1 MLNISLSHFANNN
14 LISSSQFAYLNKH
27 STQTVVHHVTDECL
41 SNIDKGL
48 INLICCLDLSKGFDV
63 LNHDILLYK
72 LSKYNISLESMTWFK
87 SYLTNRSQLV
97 RIGQNISTLK
107 PITTGV
113 PQGTVLGPIFF
124 LIYINDL
131 DSSII
136 DALLVKYADDATIV
150 CTSNTVEQA
159 QTKLTNCLNSVSNW
173 FNENRLIVNA
183 SKSNLLPISTL
194 HKIKNI
200 HSEIDICMNNVK
212 LQNCDTVKVLGVYI
226 DETLSFNH
234 HIDYLTKK
242 ISPKIG
248 LLHRLCYILPKKALN
263 SVYLAT
269 IQPLFDYGLTVWGNS
284 TKKNLMAIQC
294 LQNRAARAV
303 CGNFDYL
310 NSSVTKLITDLGWMT
325 IQQRLNYFT
334 CILVYK
340 SLNDL
345 APNYLSNCFQ
355 YVSQSQPY
363 VTRSVRDGP
372 FDIRGGGWDFSSR
385 RVIFFSLFAQQVIF
399 SKVNCNKIF
408 IFLGKNTLKSEKCK
422 GKQHIE

>member
-1 MLNISLSHFANNN
+1 
-14 LISSSQFAYLNKH
+14 
-27 STQTVVHHVTDECL
+27 
-41 SNIDKGL
+41 
-48 INLICCLDLSKGFDV
+48 
-63 LNHDILLYK
+63 
-72 LSKYNISLESMTWFK
+72 MTWFK

-97 RIGQNISTLK
+97 RIGQNISALK
-107 PITTGV
+107 PVTTGV

-136 DALLVKYADDATIV
+136 DALFVKYADDATIV
-150 CTSNTVEQA
+150 CTGNTVEQA
-159 QTKLTNCLNSVSNW
+159 QTKLTTCLNSVSNW

-194 HKIKNI
+194 HKIKYI
-200 HSEIDICMNNVK
+200 HSEIYICMYVK
-212 LQNCDTVKVLGVYI
+212 LQNCDTGKVSGVYI

-248 LLHRLCYILPKKALN
+248 LLHRLRYILPKN

-269 IQPLFDYGLTVWGNS
+269 IQPLFHYGLTVWGNS
-284 TKKNLMAIQC
+284 TKKNLMAIQR
-294 LQNRAARAV
+294 LQNKAARAV

-355 YVSQSQPY
+355 NVSQSQ
-363 VTRSVRDGP
+363 
-372 FDIRGGGWDFSSR
+372 
-385 RVIFFSLFAQQVIF
+385 
-399 SKVNCNKIF
+399 
-408 IFLGKNTLKSEKCK
+408 
-422 GKQHIE
+422 HM

>member
-1 MLNISLSHFANNN
+1 
-14 LISSSQFAYLNKH
+14 
-27 STQTVVHHVTDECL
+27 
-41 SNIDKGL
+41 
-48 INLICCLDLSKGFDV
+48 
-63 LNHDILLYK
+63 
-72 LSKYNISLESMTWFK
+72 MTWFK

-150 CTSNTVEQA
+150 CTGNTVEQA
-159 QTKLTNCLNSVSNW
+159 QTKLTTCLNSVSNW

-226 DETLSFNH
+226 DEPLSFNH
-234 HIDYLTKK
+234 HIDYLTNK

-248 LLHRLCYILPKKALN
+248 LLHRL
-263 SVYLAT
+263 
-269 IQPLFDYGLTVWGNS
+269 
-284 TKKNLMAIQC
+284 
-294 LQNRAARAV
+294 
-303 CGNFDYL
+303 
-310 NSSVTKLITDLGWMT
+310 
-325 IQQRLNYFT
+325 
-334 CILVYK
+334 
-340 SLNDL
+340 
-345 APNYLSNCFQ
+345 
-355 YVSQSQPY
+355 
-363 VTRSVRDGP
+363 
-372 FDIRGGGWDFSSR
+372 
-385 RVIFFSLFAQQVIF
+385 
-399 SKVNCNKIF
+399 
-408 IFLGKNTLKSEKCK
+408 
-422 GKQHIE
+422 